1 VNIHEIER
9 LLDERSLLPGEE
21 VGALLE
27 ELEEAALADLRAEG
41 SALRDRA
48 RLRLKALNEYRALR
62 AFAVRNGWR
71 GPDHG
76 WPLRA
81 EAREAARPGSPPAP
95 ALVPAP
101 LGEVADA
108 ATLVIKPVWD

>member
-1 VNIHEIER
+1 MNIHEIER
-9 LLDERSLLPGEE
+9 LLDDRSLLPGEE

-27 ELEEAALADLRAEG
+27 ELEQAALADLRAEG

-48 RLRLKALNEYRALR
+48 RLLLKALNEYRALR

-81 EAREAARPGSPPAP
+81 EAREAAQPGSRSTPAP
-95 ALVPAP
+95 VPAP
-101 LGEVADA
+101 VAAAVEA
-108 ATLVIKPVWD
+108 ATLVSKPV